1 MTIQEFDLEITPVL
15 PESLSRLE
23 ELANNLWY
31 SWHIPT
37 RVLFEYLD
45 AELWIRVGHSP
56 KLFLRNVD
64 QKRLQHAVNDPLF
77 LTQYRQ
83 VLSAFDAYLEDKQ
96 RVGVARKL
104 HDQDLIAYFCAE
116 YGFHE
121 SLPVYSGGL
130 GILAG
135 DHCKCASDLRLPFV
149 GVGLFYHRGYF
160 NQTIDVEGNQLVSHH
175 VPNPQHLPMQV
186 VRDEH
191 GNEIHVSVNIAGREV
206 WVKAWHV
213 QVGHI
218 DLYLL
223 DTKVPQNSPEDAEIT
238 FQLYGGDAN
247 TRIQQEIILG
257 ICGLRMLRRL
267 GITPTIFH
275 MNEGHAAFLTLE
287 RLRELMKNQ
296 GLALAPAL
304 EMTASNSVFTTHTP
318 VPAGHDHFPEHLV
331 MHYLGGFAQDLG
343 LSWEQ
348 FMALG
353 RLPGDGS
360 DFNMTTLA
368 IHGSRKINGVSRIH
382 GRVSSDIC
390 AKFWTEVKPEENP
403 IDYVTNGVH
412 VSSFLARQ
420 WSDLFDKHLGSE
432 WRYRLCD
439 TTFWQ
444 RVVDEIPDKEFW
456 NVKQAVKSRMLV
468 VVRNAL
474 ISQHLRAQNS
484 ETHIESI
491 LKNLDPDNPN
501 VLTVGFARRFATYKR
516 ATLLLN
522 DLNRLRRILNMT
534 GCPIVFIF
542 AGKAHPADEP
552 GKSLLRALYKLSNE
566 PEFIGKIVV
575 VQGYDMGLGR
585 RLVSGVDVWLN
596 NPVYPLEASG
606 TSGMKAAINGAI
618 NLSIADGWWAEGYEG
633 DNGWNIRPS
642 PHQDD
647 GRRDH
652 EDARN
657 LYDILENEVIPL
669 YYDRD
674 KPDYSSTWVKK
685 SKRSMTSVIP
695 RFNMVR
701 MLNEYLEK
709 FYIPAGKQG
718 RCFGDEHF
726 NNARQLA
733 DWKTKVQHLWKNVHV
748 RLLSTPQKRL
758 SYDEPV
764 TIETAIHLNGLDPKD
779 VAVELLLSRKLAQV
793 ETGIMPKV
801 SVKSSWEVESQV
813 PTVSYRFS
821 PVHSLDSGE
830 YLYRLTF
837 QPDWCGVLKFKIRVF
852 PFQTLLA
859 DPHEMGMMVWA

>member
-15 PESLSRLE
+15 PEGLNRLE

-31 SWHIPT
+31 GWHIPT
-37 RVLFEYLD
+37 RILFEYLD
-45 AELWIRVGHSP
+45 ADLWIRVGHNP

-64 QKRLQHAVNDPLF
+64 QKRLQQAVNDPLF
-77 LTQYRQ
+77 LNQYKQ
-83 VLSAFDAYLEDKQ
+83 VLSTFDSYLQDTKP
-96 RVGVARKL
+96 VGVGQKL
-104 HDQDLIAYFCAE
+104 QADDLIAYFCAE

-135 DHCKCASDLRLPFV
+135 DHCKSASDLRLPFV
-149 GVGLFYHRGYF
+149 AVGLFYHRGYF
-160 NQTIDVEGNQLVSHH
+160 NQLIDVEGNQHVSHH
-175 VPNPQHLPMQV
+175 VPNPHHLPMHIV
-186 VRDEH
+186 VDEH
-191 GNEIHVSVNIAGREV
+191 GNEIHVSVNIAGRSV
-206 WVKAWHV
+206 WLKAWHV

-218 DLYLL
+218 NLYLL
-223 DTKVPQNSPEDAEIT
+223 DTKVPQNTPEDTEIT

-257 ICGLRMLRRL
+257 IGGLRMLRQL
-267 GITPTIFH
+267 NIAPTVFH
-275 MNEGHAAFLTLE
+275 MNEGHAAFLILE
-287 RLRELMKNQ
+287 RLRELVKS
-296 GLALAPAL
+296 GLPYTQAL

-353 RLPGDGS
+353 RLHGDGP

-368 IHGSRKINGVSRIH
+368 IQGSRKINGVSRIH
-382 GRVSSDIC
+382 GRVSSEIC
-390 AKFWTEVKPEENP
+390 SKFWTEIRPEENP
-403 IDYVTNGVH
+403 VDYVTNGVH

-432 WRYRLCD
+432 WRARLCD
-439 TTFWQ
+439 SAFWK
-444 RVVDEIPDKEFW
+444 RIEEVPDKEFW

-484 ETHIESI
+484 ETHIESV

-522 DLNRLRRILNMT
+522 DLERLRKILSVT
-534 GCPIVFIF
+534 DCPIVFIF

-552 GKSLLRALYKLSNE
+552 GKNLLRALYKLSNE

-575 VQGYDMGLGR
+575 AQGYDMGLGR

-618 NLSIADGWWAEGYEG
+618 NLSITDGWWAEGYEG

-642 PHQDD
+642 PHQED

-657 LYDILENEVIPL
+657 LYDILENEVIPI

-674 KPDYSSTWVKK
+674 KRDYSTSWVEK

-709 FYIPAGKQG
+709 FYIPAGLQG
-718 RCFGDEHF
+718 RRFSEDNF
-726 NNARQLA
+726 SKARQLA
-733 DWKTKVQHLWKNVHV
+733 DWKSKVRNLWKNVQVH
-748 RLLSTPQKRL
+748 LLTAPHKRL

-764 TIETAIHLNGLDPKD
+764 TIETAIKLNGLDPHD
-779 VAVELLLSRKLAQV
+779 VAVELLLSRKLSQV
-793 ETGIMPKV
+793 DTGVMPNV
-801 SVKSSWEVESQV
+801 SIKSSWESENQV
-813 PTVSYRFS
+813 PTVAYRFV
-821 PVHSLDSGE
+821 PERPLDSGE

-837 QPDWCGVLKFKIRVF
+837 QPDWCGVLKFKVRVF
-852 PFQTLLA
+852 PFHELLT

>member
-1 MTIQEFDLEITPVL
+1 
-15 PESLSRLE
+15 
-23 ELANNLWY
+23 
-31 SWHIPT
+31 
-37 RVLFEYLD
+37 
-45 AELWIRVGHSP
+45 
-56 KLFLRNVD
+56 
-64 QKRLQHAVNDPLF
+64 
-77 LTQYRQ
+77 
-83 VLSAFDAYLEDKQ
+83 
-96 RVGVARKL
+96 
-104 HDQDLIAYFCAE
+104 
-116 YGFHE
+116 
-121 SLPVYSGGL
+121 
-130 GILAG
+130 
-135 DHCKCASDLRLPFV
+135 
-149 GVGLFYHRGYF
+149 
-160 NQTIDVEGNQLVSHH
+160 
-175 VPNPQHLPMQV
+175 
-186 VRDEH
+186 
-191 GNEIHVSVNIAGREV
+191 
-206 WVKAWHV
+206 
-213 QVGHI
+213 
-218 DLYLL
+218 
-223 DTKVPQNSPEDAEIT
+223 VPQNTPEDAEIT
-238 FQLYGGDAN
+238 FQLYGGDSN

-257 ICGLRMLRRL
+257 IGGLRMLRRL
-267 GITPTIFH
+267 NIAPTVFH
-275 MNEGHAAFLTLE
+275 MNEGHAAFLILE
-287 RLRELMKNQ
+287 RLRELIKS
-296 GLALAPAL
+296 GLPYTQAL
-304 EMTASNSVFTTHTP
+304 EVTASNSVFTTHTP
-318 VPAGHDHFPEHLV
+318 VPAGHDHFQEHLM

-353 RLPGDGS
+353 RLPSDGP

-368 IHGSRKINGVSRIH
+368 IQGSRKINGVSRIH
-382 GRVSSDIC
+382 GRVSSEIC
-390 AKFWTEVKPEENP
+390 AKFWTEISPEENP
-403 IDYVTNGVH
+403 VDYVTNGVH

-432 WRYRLCD
+432 WRERLCD
-439 TTFWQ
+439 STFWE
-444 RVVDEIPDKEFW
+444 RIEEVPDKEFW
-456 NVKQAVKSRMLV
+456 SVKQAVKSRMLV

-484 ETHIESI
+484 ETHIESV

-522 DLNRLRRILNMT
+522 DLQRLRKILSVT
-534 GCPIVFIF
+534 DCPIVFVF

-552 GKSLLRALYKLSNE
+552 GKSLLRALYRLSNE

-618 NLSIADGWWAEGYEG
+618 NLSITDGWWAEGYEG

-642 PHQDD
+642 PHQED

-674 KPDYSSTWVKK
+674 KRDYSSSWVEK

-701 MLNEYLEK
+701 MLNEYLDK
-709 FYIPAGKQG
+709 FYIPAGLQG
-718 RCFGDEHF
+718 RRFSADNF
-726 NNARQLA
+726 SKARQLA
-733 DWKTKVQHLWKNVHV
+733 DWKSKVRSLWKNVQVH
-748 RLLSTPQKRL
+748 LLTAPQKRL

-764 TIETAIHLNGLDPKD
+764 TIEAAIRLNGLDPHD
-779 VAVELLLSRKLAQV
+779 VAVELLLSRKLSQV
-793 ETGIMPKV
+793 DTGVMPNV
-801 SVKSSWEVESQV
+801 SIKSSWESESQV
-813 PTVSYRFS
+813 PTVAYRFT
-821 PVHSLDSGE
+821 PERPLDNGE

-837 QPDWCGVLKFKIRVF
+837 QPDWCGVLKFKIRIF
-852 PFQTLLA
+852 PFHDLLT